1 MIFDLHLNPRS
12 NAMNTSMSLAPRIT
26 IGSDN
31 VVAVDGRPLRY
42 VEFDI
47 LQRKRELRVAFEG
60 DRFAMLGGKHGAH
73 SLAAQANITTA
84 ERLLAHWSGYVTVT
98 APYAKPEHYG
108 VAVAPSPTAPPT
120 TLTTPVAFAPAAP
133 ALVAREP
140 EPGDR
145 IEFMSASAHKGWRTG
160 TVIRVTPKRVLIEYS
175 FKYDIERARRTGEPP
190 RRHQTWKS
198 RKETRNARKPVV
210 KP

>member
-1 MIFDLHLNPRS
+1 M
-12 NAMNTSMSLAPRIT
+12 MNLASRIT
-26 IGSDN
+26 VGSDN
-31 VVAVDGRPLRY
+31 VVAVDGKPLRF

-47 LQRKRELRVAFEG
+47 LQRKRELRVTFEG
-60 DRFAMLGGKHGAH
+60 DRFAMLGGKFGAH

-84 ERLLAHWSGYVTVT
+84 ERLLVHWSGYVTVT

-108 VAVAPSPTAPPT
+108 MTVAPIPTAPPT
-120 TLTTPVAFAPAAP
+120 TLAERVLDVVLAPAPVVSAP
-133 ALVAREP
+133 REP

-160 TVIRVTPKRVLIEYS
+160 TVVRVTPKRVLIEFS

-190 RRHQTWKS
+190 RRHQTWKP
-198 RKETRNARKPVV
+198 RKETRNARKPTV

>member
-1 MIFDLHLNPRS
+1 
-12 NAMNTSMSLAPRIT
+12 MNLASRIT

-31 VVAVDGRPLRY
+31 VVAVDGRPLRF

-108 VAVAPSPTAPPT
+108 MTVAPIPTAPPT
-120 TLTTPVAFAPAAP
+120 TLTQSVAFAPTLAP
-133 ALVAREP
+133 SLPAPREP

-175 FKYDIERARRTGEPP
+175 FKYDIENARRTGQPP
-190 RRHQTWKS
+190 RRHETWKP